1 MEHLSNLIAHLGW
14 LAVVLVIFSE
24 SGLMVGFF
32 LPGDSLLFTS
42 GFLVQ
47 KGVLGINIHLFVIAL
62 FLAAVLGNTSG
73 YFIGR
78 KVGRRLFDHPNRIFK
93 KKYLHDAERFYQ
105 KYGSKAVVLAMF
117 VPIIRAFAPVVA
129 GAAKMDYRKFVT
141 FNLIGAAAWVGIM
154 TYLGYYGGKGLTDAG
169 FNIEA
174 IALIIIGLS
183 LLPGVIHWLQ
193 TPATRAKL
201 SRIFK
206 RG

>member
-1 MEHLSNLIAHLGW
+1 MEHLLTMITGYGW
-14 LAVVLVIFSE
+14 LAVALVIFSE
-24 SGLMVGFF
+24 SGLMIGFF
-32 LPGDSLLFTS
+32 MPGDSLLFTS

-47 KGVLGINIHLFVIAL
+47 KSVININIHLFVLIL
-62 FLAAVLGNTSG
+62 FLAAILGNTCG

-78 KVGRRLFDHPNRIFK
+78 KLGRRLFDHPNRIFK
-93 KKYLHDAERFYQ
+93 KKYLHDAEHFYA
-105 KYGSKAVVLAMF
+105 KYGSKTIILAMF

-183 LLPGVIHWLQ
+183 LLPGVVHSLQ
-193 TPATRAKL
+193 NPATRAKL